1 MEVVETMKD
10 GRFSATSAASLYDE
24 CKIIW
29 SGFQEISIEHCNRD
43 ANQVAHELEKE
54 PCNLSK
60 IILGTMSP
68 LAFFLNF
75 LINNVTTLNE

>member
-1 MEVVETMKD
+1 MNAKLSGVVSRKYP
-10 GRFSATSAASLYDE
+10 L
-24 CKIIW
+24 
-29 SGFQEISIEHCNRD
+29 SIVIGMQ
-43 ANQVAHELEKE
+43 NQMAHELEKE